1 MMNIQKMPIL
11 YSLSINVGDIS
22 FNNYWMNKIKEIS
35 KSQDDDKTI
44 AEHLDQLFKT
54 TGYFIP
60 LQVYL
65 GGRFTF
71 SMNDMNIDT
80 KNKILTNFISNIE
93 YKKEKE
99 KEIIN
104 VLNGKLKINY
114 ESGNLLNKLFS
125 YKSRNII
132 GVI

>member
-1 MMNIQKMPIL
+1 MPIL